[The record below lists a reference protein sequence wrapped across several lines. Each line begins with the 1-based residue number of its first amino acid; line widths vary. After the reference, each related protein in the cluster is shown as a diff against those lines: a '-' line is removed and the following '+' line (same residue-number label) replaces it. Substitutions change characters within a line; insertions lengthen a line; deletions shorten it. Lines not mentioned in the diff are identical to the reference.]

1 MATTA
6 DPRNTTDQPFTSVE
20 TPEMIFSEEMP
31 ETGTLDVLDEMQLES
46 GERQLTLNMGP
57 QHPSTHGVLRVI
69 LKLDGEIVTECDP
82 IIGYLHRGTEK
93 LGEAHRYVQ
102 ITPWT
107 DRTDYVAAPL
117 NNVGYILAVEKL
129 CGVVA
134 PERAQYWRVIMSEL
148 SRVASHLVW
157 LGTHALDI
165 GALSMSL
172 YCFREREI
180 ILDIFESFC
189 GARLT
194 TNMMEMGGF
203 SRPIPEN
210 IVPQIRNFLRI
221 FPDRQQEYADLLS
234 ANPIWMARTKG
245 VGVISPEAA
254 VSYSLTGACLRG
266 SGVNYDVRKA
276 SPYLVYDRMDF
287 EVPLGQYGD
296 TYDRYLVRMEEM
308 RQALRIIEQCL
319 DAVEPMDTP
328 LMAYE
333 SAYVIPP
340 HKGTMTT
347 AEDMQR
353 HFVWVIKGFS
363 PPIGEAYAAVE
374 HAKGENGYYFV
385 SDGSPLPYR
394 FRIRSPDFVNL
405 AVLPHIAQGAM
416 LADVVAL
423 IGTIDIV
430 LGSVDR

>member
-1 MATTA
+1 MTVITNKP
-6 DPRNTTDQPFTSVE
+6 DPGSSIDYREE
-20 TPEMIFSEEMP
+20 TP
-31 ETGTLDVLDEMQLES
+31 ETGTMTITDEVSL
-46 GERQLTLNMGP
+46 GEDKRLLTLNMGP

-69 LKLDGEIVTECDP
+69 LKLDGEVITDCDP
-82 IIGYLHRGTEK
+82 VIGYLHRGVEK
-93 LGEAHRYVQ
+93 LGEAHRYAQV
-102 ITPWT
+102 IPWT
-107 DRTDYVAAPL
+107 DRTDYVAAPA
-117 NNVGYILAVEKL
+117 NNLGCVMAIEKL
-129 CGVVA
+129 CGVEA

-148 SRVASHLVW
+148 SRIASHLVW

-180 ILDIFESFC
+180 ILDIFEAFC

-194 TNMMEMGGF
+194 TNMMEIGGF
-203 SRPIPEN
+203 SRP
-210 IVPQIRNFLRI
+210 VPPNLPTLIRDFLAI
-221 FPDRQQEYADLLS
+221 FPARQQEYADLLT

-245 VGVISPEAA
+245 VGVITPEAA
-254 VSYSLTGACLRG
+254 ISYSLTGA
-266 SGVNYDVRKA
+266 YDIRKA
-276 SPYLVYDRMDF
+276 MPYAVYDRLDF
-287 EVPLGQYGD
+287 EVPLGQHGD
-296 TYDRYLVRMEEM
+296 VYDRYLVRMEEM
-308 RQALRIIEQCL
+308 RQALRIIQQAL
-319 DAVEPMDTP
+319 DVVEKDDTP

-363 PPIGEAYAAVE
+363 PPVGEAYAAVE
-374 HAKGENGYYFV
+374 HPKGENGYYFV
-385 SDGSPLPYR
+385 SDGTALPYR
-394 FRIRSPDFVNL
+394 FRVRAPDFVNL
-405 AVLPHIAQGAM
+405 AVLPHMAQGSM